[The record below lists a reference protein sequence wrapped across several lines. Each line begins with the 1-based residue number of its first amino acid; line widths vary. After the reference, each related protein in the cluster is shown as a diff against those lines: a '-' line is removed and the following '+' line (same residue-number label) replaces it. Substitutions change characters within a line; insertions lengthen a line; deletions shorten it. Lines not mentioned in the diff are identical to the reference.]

1 MKFSIV
7 AAALFLTVAMPPP
20 QPAGAQVAMPV
31 VTIAGPA
38 NDTAAAFLY
47 AADMGFFAKAGLDVR
62 ITVQSNPG
70 TVSAAV
76 ASGAIDVGSLT
87 VPVVALAYDHNV
99 QMRMVAP
106 AGIYSSDNPTSGL
119 VVLKNAA
126 IQKAADLNGK
136 TIGVRDINNM
146 NYYAAKLWIDKNG
159 GNSSSVRFVEVPE
172 TQALEALSAGRID
185 AAALANP
192 GFYDAVHGSVA
203 RMLAPT
209 YDAIAKNFLIG
220 VYFTSDAYAKAHPD
234 IVRKLGAVLNDT
246 SKWANA
252 NRAQSA
258 KILEKYSGSPVP
270 AAIPRVTYGT
280 SLRIADVQPVLDV
293 LYTVG
298 AIRKPIRAA
307 DLFAGDPTLP

>member
-1 MKFSIV
+1 MNRSAIPTI
-7 AAALFLTVAMPPP
+7 AAALVISLALPSAAQTVL
-20 QPAGAQVAMPV
+20 PV

-62 ITVQSNPG
+62 INVQSNPG
-70 TVSAAV
+70 TISAAV
-76 ASGAIDVGSLT
+76 ASGAVDVGSLT
-87 VPVVALAYDHNV
+87 VPIVALAYDHNV
-99 QMRMVAP
+99 PLKMIAA

-119 VVLKNAA
+119 VVLKTAT

-159 GNSSSVRFVEVPE
+159 GNSGSVHFVEVPE
-172 TQALEALSAGRID
+172 AQALEALSAGRID

-192 GFYDAVHGSVA
+192 GFYDAVHGSTA
-203 RMLAPT
+203 RMFAST

-234 IVRKLGAVLNDT
+234 IVRKLAAVLNDT

-280 SLRIADVQPVLDV
+280 SLRTGDVQPVLDV

-298 AIRKPIRAA
+298 AIRKPVRAA
-307 DLFAGDPTLP
+307 DLFAGEATSP

>member
-1 MKFSIV
+1 MFGI
-7 AAALFLTVAMPPP
+7 
-20 QPAGAQVAMPV
+20 
-31 VTIAGPA
+31 
-38 NDTAAAFLY
+38 
-47 AADMGFFAKAGLDVR
+47 
-62 ITVQSNPG
+62 
-70 TVSAAV
+70 
-76 ASGAIDVGSLT
+76 
-87 VPVVALAYDHNV
+87 VALAADHNV
-99 QMRMVAP
+99 PLKMIAA

-159 GNSSSVRFVEVPE
+159 GNSSSVHFVEVPE

-192 GFYDAVHGSVA
+192 GFYDAVHGAVA

-209 YDAIAKNFLIG
+209 YDTIAKNFLIG

-234 IVRKLGAVLNDT
+234 IVRKLAAVLNDT

-270 AAIPRVTYGT
+270 AAIPRVIYGT
-280 SLRIADVQPVLDV
+280 SLRIGDVQPVLDV

-307 DLFAGDPTLP
+307 DLFAGEATSP

>member
-1 MKFSIV
+1 MNRSAIISFV
-7 AAALFLTVAMPPP
+7 AALVLAGGIPGAAQTAL
-20 QPAGAQVAMPV
+20 PV

-62 ITVQSNPG
+62 ISVQRNPG
-70 TVSAAV
+70 TISAAV
-76 ASGAIDVGSLT
+76 ASGAVDVGSLT
-87 VPVVALAYDHNV
+87 VPIVALAYDHNV
-99 QMRMVAP
+99 PLKMIAP

-119 VVLKNAA
+119 VVLKSSA
-126 IQKAADLNGK
+126 IVKAADLNGK

-159 GNSSSVRFVEVPE
+159 GDSSTVHFVEVPQ
-172 TQALEALSAGRID
+172 TQALGALSAGRID

-192 GFYDAVHGSVA
+192 RFYDAVHGSVA

-209 YDAIAKNFLIG
+209 YDAIAKSFLIG
-220 VYFTSDAYAKAHPD
+220 VYFTSAAYAKAHPD
-234 IVRKLGAVLNDT
+234 IVRKIAAVLNES

-270 AAIPRVTYGT
+270 AGIPRVTYGT
-280 SLRIADVQPVLDV
+280 ALRAGDVQPVLDV
-293 LYTVG
+293 LYTVR

-307 DLFAGDPTLP
+307 DLFADEATSP

>member
-1 MKFSIV
+1 MKRSAILLI
-7 AAALFLTVAMPPP
+7 AAALVLS
-20 QPAGAQVAMPV
+20 AGLPGATQTALPV

-62 ITVQSNPG
+62 VTIQSNPG

-87 VPVVALAYDHNV
+87 VPIVALAYDHNV
-99 QMRMVAP
+99 PLRMVAP

-192 GFYDAVHGSVA
+192 GFYDAVHGNVA

-246 SKWANA
+246 SKWANV

-280 SLRIADVQPVLDV
+280 SLRVADVQPVLDV

-307 DLFAGDPTLP
+307 DLFAGEPTAP